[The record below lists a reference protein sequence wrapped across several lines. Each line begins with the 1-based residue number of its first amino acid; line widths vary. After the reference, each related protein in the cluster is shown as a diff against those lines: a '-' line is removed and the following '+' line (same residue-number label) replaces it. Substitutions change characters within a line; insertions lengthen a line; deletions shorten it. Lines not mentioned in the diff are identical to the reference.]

1 MRTSSWRAPSEDV
14 RRLLQKD
21 ADDAWLNANELSAL
35 AGRAHYNR
43 EGERVNA
50 EKDKESMVTV
60 VLRAYAEKRGL
71 QYADEA

>member
-1 MRTSSWRAPSEDV
+1 MPARRPSINRGSKGV
-14 RRLLQKD
+14 SIN
-21 ADDAWLNANELSAL
+21 DAWLNANELSAL

-50 EKDKESMVTV
+50 EQDKENMVTL

-71 QYADEA
+71 QYADWA